1 MDLDKQTDRDMKIM
15 KAFKLS
21 NYVIKYPNL
30 YSLVLKR
37 KAVDFM
43 FEHPHITGITFMF
56 TSDGSD
62 IVDDKHTVIIC
73 GME

>member
-1 MDLDKQTDRDMKIM
+1 MEAR
-15 KAFKLS
+15 KAFKIS

-43 FEHPHITGITFMF
+43 FEHPHITEITFRF

-62 IVDDKHTVIIC
+62 FVADKHTVIIC
-73 GME
+73 GREL